1 MKTFAHYL
9 AAVRSTCA
17 SCFGRVFGKKRT
29 AFLFAVA
36 LLLLGGFSYFALAA
50 PANFLPGT
58 IVRVPYGASVP
69 EVATEIADAHIIS
82 HPALLRLILRVSGES
97 GKIQSGVYKFAAPQ
111 DVVTVAHRL
120 ITGAYDLPL
129 VRITFVEGMTV
140 REAAQRIASTSL
152 NVSPDEFLAAGRSQE
167 GYLFPDTY
175 FFQPSMDAASIVAMM
190 RANFD
195 AKIAPLMNDIRA
207 SGHSLSDI
215 VTMAS
220 LIEKEGRTTA
230 TRGMIAGILWNRI
243 ARGMPLQVDA
253 VFGYIFNRD
262 TYSPSLADLTIDSP
276 YNTYTHRG
284 LPPGPIDNP
293 GLDSLEAAIHPTPT
307 NYLYYLTDK
316 EGVIHYA
323 MTYAGHLA
331 NQRKYLK

>member
-1 MKTFAHYL
+1 MQTFSHYL

-17 SCFGRVFGKKRT
+17 SFLRALGKKT
-29 AFLFAVA
+29 SIIAGLV
-36 LLLLGGFSYFALAA
+36 LLVGGFYYYACAA
-50 PANFLPGT
+50 PMNFVPGT
-58 IVRVPYGASVP
+58 IVRVPYGMPVS
-69 EVATEIADAHIIS
+69 EVARELADAHVIS
-82 HPALLRLILRVSGES
+82 HPELLGLILRIAGEK
-97 GKIQSGVYKFAAPQ
+97 GTIQSGVYKFAAPQ
-111 DVVTVAHRL
+111 DIYTVAYRL
-120 ITGAYDLPL
+120 VTGAYDLPP
-129 VRITFVEGMTV
+129 VRITFVEGVTV
-140 REAAQRIASTSL
+140 REAALRVASTSL
-152 NVSPDEFLAAGRSQE
+152 NISSAQFLAAAHSQE

-175 FFQPSMDAASIVAMM
+175 FFQPSMDATSIVAMM

-195 AKIAPLMNDIRA
+195 AKIAPLMKDVHT

-220 LIEKEGRTTA
+220 LVEKEGRTTA
-230 TRGMIAGILWNRI
+230 TRRMIAGILWNRI

-262 TYSPSLADLTIDSP
+262 TYSPSFADLKIDSP

-293 GLDSLEAAIHPTPT
+293 GLDSLEAAVYPTPT
-307 NYLYYLTDK
+307 KYLYYLTDK

-323 MTYAGHLA
+323 TTYAGHLA